1 VGVELFTL
9 GVEEEFGLVDP
20 ATGRLVPRIAE
31 TLAGLSQAERVEI
44 KPDVH
49 QATLEVAT
57 PVCLSLEEV
66 GSELKR
72 LRHLARRAANR
83 AGVELLPVGAH
94 PNCRW
99 RSQPV
104 VDYPRYHRLA
114 EHQGEKWLKC
124 LFWGLHVHLGVPDEA
139 ERIAIA
145 NGLRP
150 YLPLFIAFAA
160 NSPFWEGRRHPAADA
175 RLDVYSKLETV
186 GAPPLLEGFA
196 DVDAAIT
203 ALASQGATVEKDLYW
218 DIRPRRMLPTVEV
231 RVADMQTTV
240 EDSAAL
246 VGLIVLAALAVRWG
260 DGRLAADEGEITPNR
275 AAAISDGLD
284 ARVSLGGEASTVA
297 EALARFLDRSRDLAV
312 AAGLDDIRAEIADRV
327 SRRFTAG
334 RRLVDLHEKFSGD
347 EAKIVAGLVSLL

>member
-1 VGVELFTL
+1 VELFTL

-31 TLAGLSQAERVEI
+31 TLATLGEAERIEI
-44 KPDVH
+44 KADVH
-49 QATLEVAT
+49 QATLETAT
-57 PVCLSLEEV
+57 PVCSDLEEV
-66 GSELKR
+66 RAELKR
-72 LRHLARRAANR
+72 LRRLARRAANR

-124 LFWGLHVHLGVPDEA
+124 LFWGLHVHLGVPDEP

-160 NSPFWEGRRHPAADA
+160 NSPFWEGERYPAADA
-175 RLDVYSKLETV
+175 RLDIYSRLRTV
-186 GAPPLLEGFA
+186 GAPPLLRDFA
-196 DVDAAIT
+196 HVDAEIE
-203 ALASQGATVEKDLYW
+203 ALASEGASVEKDLYW

-240 EDSAAL
+240 EDSVAL
-246 VGLIVLAALAVRWG
+246 VGLVVLAALAVRWG
-260 DGRLAADEGEITPNR
+260 DGRLAASEGEIVANR
-275 AAAISDGLD
+275 AAAIARGFD
-284 ARVSLGGEASTVA
+284 ARVGVGGEESTVA
-297 EALARFLDRSRDLAV
+297 DALLGFLDRSGELA
-312 AAGLDDIRAEIADRV
+312 ASAGMGDVHALIADR
-327 SRRFTAG
+327 TAG
-334 RRLVDLHEKFSGD
+334 RFHAGRRFLDIHAGHAGD
-347 EAKIVAGLVSLL
+347 ERKVVAELVSLL

>member
-1 VGVELFTL
+1 MELFTL

-20 ATGRLVPRIAE
+20 ATGRLMPRITQ
-31 TLAGLSQAERVEI
+31 TLSTLCEAERVEI

-49 QATLEVAT
+49 QATLEIAT
-57 PVCLSLEEV
+57 PVCLNLDEV
-66 GSELKR
+66 GAELRR

-99 RSQPV
+99 REQPV

-114 EHQGEKWLKC
+114 EYQGDKWLRC

-139 ERIAIA
+139 ERIEIA

-150 YLPLFIAFAA
+150 YLPLFIACAG

-175 RLDVYSKLETV
+175 RLDIYSRLETV
-186 GAPPLLEGFA
+186 GAPPLLRNFA
-196 DVDAAIT
+196 DVDAAIA

-240 EDSAAL
+240 EDSTAVA
-246 VGLIVLAALAVRWG
+246 GLIVLAALAVRRG
-260 DGRLAADEGEITPNR
+260 DGRLHAAEDEITPNR
-275 AAAISDGLD
+275 AAAIADGLD
-284 ARVSLGGEASTVA
+284 ARISLDGKITTVA
-297 EALARFLDRSRDLAV
+297 DAVRGFLDRSRDLAD
-312 AAGLDDIRAEIADRV
+312 AAGLTDVHALIADRV

-334 RRLVDLHEKFSGD
+334 RRLLDLHEKFSGD
-347 EAKIVAGLVSLL
+347 EQKVVAGLVSLL